1 MEGEREGGDALSEEG
16 GRPKERG
23 GAKRDAPGGAG
34 TGALHA
40 VLRRAVDVRP
50 EEVRAMVMAFAYFFL
65 VLTSWFVLRPMRD
78 AVGAAAGT
86 SKLRWLF
93 AGTLTAMLVCNPL
106 FSALVARFPVRR
118 FIAHTYRFF
127 IANLLLFYLLMR
139 VVAPTEGSAGDVWIG
154 RAFFVWTSVFDLFV
168 VSVFWG
174 FMADFFR
181 SEQAKRLF
189 GFIAV
194 GGTLGSVTGSAATV
208 ALARQIGTVNL
219 LLVSAVLLELAVLI
233 VRRFP
238 VRERGG
244 GSAAEAATH
253 DAVPIGGTI
262 WAGLTRVVQSP
273 YLTGIA
279 LFQVFVTVGATF
291 LYFEQSELVGKFYA
305 DRAART
311 TVLAQLELAVQVL
324 TLVTQVFFTGRII
337 RWIGLAGALTLLPL
351 ISMVGFGALGT
362 APVFAT
368 VAAFAV
374 ARRAGN
380 FALNNPAMEIL
391 FTVVPREDKY
401 KAKSFIETFVYRAG
415 DQVGAQA
422 YAGMAAGMGFSAIA
436 FVGVPMSMAWLGLG
450 WWLGKRQGEMARL

>member
-1 MEGEREGGDALSEEG
+1 VEGGQEG
-16 GRPKERG
+16 GILKAEGSP
-23 GAKRDAPGGAG
+23 AG
-34 TGALHA
+34 GALHG

-50 EEVRAMVMAFAYFFL
+50 QEVRAMLMAFVYFFL
-65 VLTSWFVLRPMRD
+65 VLSSWFVLRPMRD

-118 FIAHTYRFF
+118 FIGITYRFF
-127 IANLLLFYLLMR
+127 IANLLAFYVLMR
-139 VVAPTEGSAGDVWIG
+139 VVAPTEGSSGDLWIG

-174 FMADFFR
+174 FMADHFR

-208 ALARQIGTVNL
+208 ALAKQIGTVNL
-219 LLVSAVLLELAVLI
+219 LLVSAVLLELAVLM

-238 VRERGG
+238 SGEH
-244 GSAAEAATH
+244 AAATAQERARH

-262 WAGLTRVVQSP
+262 WAGLTHVARSP
-273 YLTGIA
+273 YLSGIG
-279 LFQVFVTVGATF
+279 LFQVFVTLGATF

-311 TVLAQLELAVQVL
+311 TVLAQLELSVQVL

-337 RWIGLAGALTLLPL
+337 RWIGLAGALALLPL
-351 ISMVGFGALGT
+351 ISMLGFGALGT
-362 APVFAT
+362 VPVFAT

-374 ARRAGN
+374 VRRAGN

-415 DQVGAQA
+415 DQIGAQA

-436 FVGVPMSMAWLGLG
+436 FLGVPMSAAWLALGL
-450 WWLGKRQGEMARL
+450 WLGRRQARLAAEAR